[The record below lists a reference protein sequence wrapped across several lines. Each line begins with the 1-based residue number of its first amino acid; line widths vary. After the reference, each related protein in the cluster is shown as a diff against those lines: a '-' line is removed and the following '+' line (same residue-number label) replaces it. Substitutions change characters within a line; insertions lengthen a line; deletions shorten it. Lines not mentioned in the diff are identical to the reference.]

1 MERVMGIPEQAPE
14 DPGRSTSAG
23 TGADV
28 LQLPARVAA
37 RLLLLGGT
45 VHRHPR

>member
-1 MERVMGIPEQAPE
+1 MGIPEQAPE

-28 LQLPARVAA
+28 LRLPARVAA

>member
-28 LQLPARVAA
+28 LRLPARVAA
-37 RLLLLGGT
+37 RELLLGGT

>member
-14 DPGRSTSAG
+14 DPRRSTSAG

-28 LQLPARVAA
+28 LRLPARVAA